1 MLAELTMVSAF
12 AWIVVGF
19 GLIPAGLMAA
29 RGFGFYTVVK
39 ECQAHVYTLF
49 GNVLGTFDEPGL
61 RCPVKYFG
69 LKGLLLPFA
78 GKRHV
83 VNTALRQRYLRDQ
96 KVNSEEGTPM
106 GVGIWYE
113 MRVADPQAYLFENAD
128 PEGSLA
134 ANVASAALSALSN
147 LEMDT
152 LLENRHNLSRTVR
165 KNVAPYAEK
174 WGFELGSVYLR
185 KVAFTDRGMIDNI
198 KEKVVKRLTQVT
210 SAMKQDG
217 ENRVGLIE
225 SETSRKVSQKLAEA
239 SAARPDIVG
248 NVLNEIGK
256 QDKEILTRVMDVM
269 ETEKLIESGAG
280 VTVLPGGSNV
290 FVQVSSDG
298 ASSVSGGGAGMSE
311 SLESGKGADGSRHSG

>member
-1 MLAELTMVSAF
+1 MLAKLDVVSGLGL
-12 AWIVVGF
+12 VVGGF
-19 GLIPAGLMAA
+19 ALIPLGLMLA

-49 GNVLGTFDEPGL
+49 GNVLGTFDDPGL

-69 LKGLLLPFA
+69 IKGLLLPFA

-113 MRVADPQAYLFENAD
+113 MRVVDPRAYLFENAD

-134 ANVASAALSALSN
+134 ANVSSAALSALSN

-165 KNVAPYAEK
+165 KNVAPYAQK

-185 KVAFTDRGMIDNI
+185 KVAFTDQGMIENI

-239 SAARPDIVG
+239 SATRPNIVG
-248 NVLNEIGK
+248 EVLNEIGK
-256 QDKEILTRVMDVM
+256 EDSEILNSVMDVM
-269 ETEKLIESGAG
+269 ETEKLLESGAG
-280 VTVLPGGSNV
+280 VNVLPRGSNV
-290 FVQVSSDG
+290 FVQVSSEGSGSASAAG
-298 ASSVSGGGAGMSE
+298 AETSEALQSGRGG
-311 SLESGKGADGSRHSG
+311 